1 MTRPAVSC
9 APDLSFTHWSG
20 LIPIKCDPNKF
31 DFVIDEEETDAD
43 TLVFHLEYVC
53 PDLPPNI
60 ERDAD
65 GFPILSK

>member
-1 MTRPAVSC
+1 MPPNAIC
-9 APDLSFTHWSG
+9 ILG

-31 DFVIDEEETDAD
+31 DYVIDEEETDAD

-60 ERDAD
+60 ARDAD